1 MSVKPVISIS
11 MGDYNGIGPEVIL
24 NALKKIDRRRSR
36 PLLIG
41 FRKVFQYYQS
51 KWNQPLTLVKIP
63 KGDEI
68 PSLANRSNDAI
79 PVLEIEQSE
88 DFQIEPGIPTAHT
101 GTCSMEAVSTGV
113 ELCLQHQADALVTA
127 PISKE
132 AISMAGFRHPGHTEF
147 LAERTETDHVQ
158 MILAS
163 DTLRVAL
170 ATVHVPLS
178 KVPKLI
184 NRERIR
190 AELAALHLS
199 MQKDFGVPEPRL
211 ALLGLNPHAGDGG
224 VIGREEIEILRP
236 ELDAAKRSGI
246 QADGPFAADGFF
258 GSGQWRSYDAI
269 LAMYHDQGLI
279 PFKTLSFGRG
289 VNFTAGLPIIR
300 TSPDHGTGFDIAGQG
315 KAESTSFEAAYN
327 LAVSMA
333 TRQHHEV

>member
-1 MSVKPVISIS
+1 
-11 MGDYNGIGPEVIL
+11 IGPEVIL
-24 NALKKIDRRRSR
+24 KALKRIDRSRSR
-36 PLLIG
+36 PILIG
-41 FRKVFQYYQS
+41 FQELFQFYQS
-51 KWNQPLTLVKIP
+51 KWKDPFQLLKIQQ
-63 KGDEI
+63 GDEI
-68 PSLANRSNDAI
+68 PSLVNRPDTSL
-79 PVLEIEQSE
+79 PVLEIKHSE
-88 DFQIEPGIPTAHT
+88 GLQIEPGIPTAHT

-113 ELCLQHQADALVTA
+113 DLCLQHQADALVTA

-147 LAERTETDHVQ
+147 LAERTGTDHVQ
-158 MILAS
+158 MILTS

-184 NRERIR
+184 NRQRIR
-190 AELAALHLS
+190 TELAELHLS
-199 MQKDFGVPEPRL
+199 MQRDFGIPEPRL

-236 ELDAAKRSGI
+236 ELDSANKRGI

-315 KAESTSFEAAYN
+315 QAESTSFEAAYN

-333 TRQHHEV
+333 TRQHHEA

>member
-1 MSVKPVISIS
+1 MSAKPIIAIS

-24 NALKKIDRRRSR
+24 KALKRIDRNRSL
-36 PLLIG
+36 PILIG
-41 FRKVFQYYQS
+41 FQELFQFYQS
-51 KWNQPLTLVKIP
+51 KWKNPFQLLKIQQ
-63 KGDEI
+63 GEEI
-68 PSLANRSNDAI
+68 SSLANRTDAPL
-79 PVLEIEQSE
+79 PVLEIRHSE
-88 DFQIEPGIPTAHT
+88 GLQIEPGTPTAHT

-113 ELCLQHQADALVTA
+113 DLCLQHQADALVTA

-147 LAERTETDHVQ
+147 LAERTGTSHVQ
-158 MILAS
+158 MILTS

-178 KVPKLI
+178 EVPKLI

-190 AELAALHLS
+190 TELAALHLS

-224 VIGREEIEILRP
+224 VIGREEIEVLRP
-236 ELDAAKRSGI
+236 EMDSVKKRDI
-246 QADGPFAADGFF
+246 QVDGPFAADGFF

-300 TSPDHGTGFDIAGQG
+300 TSPDHGTGFDIAGRGQ
-315 KAESTSFEAAYN
+315 AESTSFEAAYN

-333 TRQHHEV
+333 SRQQHEA

>member
-1 MSVKPVISIS
+1 MSAKPIIAIS

-24 NALKKIDRRRSR
+24 KALKRIDRSRSR
-36 PLLIG
+36 PILIG
-41 FRKVFQYYQS
+41 FQELFQFYQS
-51 KWNQPLTLVKIP
+51 KWKDPFQLLKIQQ
-63 KGDEI
+63 GDEI
-68 PSLANRSNDAI
+68 PSLVNRPDTSL
-79 PVLEIEQSE
+79 PVLEIKHSE
-88 DFQIEPGIPTAHT
+88 GLQIEPGIPTAHT

-113 ELCLQHQADALVTA
+113 DLCLQHQADALVTA

-147 LAERTETDHVQ
+147 LAERTGTDHVQ
-158 MILAS
+158 MILTS

-184 NRERIR
+184 NRQRIR
-190 AELAALHLS
+190 TELAELHLS
-199 MQKDFGVPEPRL
+199 MQRDFGIPEPRL

-236 ELDAAKRSGI
+236 ELDSANKRGI

-315 KAESTSFEAAYN
+315 QAESTSFEAAYN

-333 TRQHHEV
+333 TRQHHEA